1 MSEIVGRD
9 WTKFEMVT
17 VRVEGAGGRGWAK
30 WERVSGGVGGGGGGG
45 AEGGAEVGVDMTMIA
60 AEEGVMV
67 GGATEEVA
75 AA

>member
-17 VRVEGAGGRGWAK
+17 VRVEVAGGG
-30 WERVSGGVGGGGGGG
+30 E